1 MGRTLKN
8 ELQIHSISC
17 LKNRKTELYQVK
29 IPLHTKVTFKEVV
42 SENKK
47 INKKWYGTGS
57 EIYPKPIT
65 EKEIEGLKSD
75 KKRISELERNMANI
89 TEHLER
95 LKKEE

>member
-65 EKEIEGLKSD
+65 EKKRNQ
-75 KKRISELERNMANI
+75 KRIQKTKQNSYQNRRTGNSHERPLSPMS
-89 TEHLER
+89 
-95 LKKEE
+95 